1 MSTSTYDKSTFDIE
15 IESWCYGLR
24 NYPGEIYTE
33 LISALFDEIAPCFHE
48 MIKANQPFN
57 VLEVAEK
64 FVEASHYIIDHY
76 TITKLIC
83 QKFPN
88 PNNINDMDM
97 LYTIAQ
103 ILDTIEKQY
112 VGFQEVMERYWKSTL
127 NPQEAA

>member
-1 MSTSTYDKSTFDIE
+1 MSSSTYDKKTFDNE

-33 LISALFDEIAPCFHE
+33 LISALFDEIAPSFHE
-48 MIKANQPFN
+48 MIKTGQPFN
-57 VLEVAEK
+57 VLEIAEK

-88 PNNINDMDM
+88 PNNLTDMDM

-103 ILDTIEKQY
+103 MLDEIEKQY
-112 VGFQEVMERYWKSTL
+112 VGFQEVMERFWNSTPT
-127 NPQEAA
+127 PQEAA